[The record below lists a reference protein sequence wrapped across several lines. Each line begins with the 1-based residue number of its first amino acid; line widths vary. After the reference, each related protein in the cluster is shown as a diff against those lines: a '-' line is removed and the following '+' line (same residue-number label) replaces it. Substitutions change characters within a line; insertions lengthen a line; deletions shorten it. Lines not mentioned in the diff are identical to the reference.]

1 MKKPDTSVSGR
12 DPTVHG
18 KPWMPLAL
26 ALVAIV
32 LYGRTLGFEFTNWDD
47 QSYILGNPYLRSFS
61 VDNIK
66 ALLTPGSVRG
76 ELLYIPV
83 TYLTH
88 FAESLTFG
96 LRPWVL
102 HGTNTCLHA
111 INGVLV
117 FFVVQ
122 GWSRCRVTSLLVAL
136 AFIVHPL
143 QTESVAWAMGRKE
156 VLSTA
161 FALAT
166 LLLYRRARND
176 DVRRCYLLAVVT
188 FALGTLAKP
197 TIIVLPLLLLLEM
210 LREPRRIVR
219 PQVLWLIPFAVIAIA
234 VYWLNGLVDVG
245 SRMSLFQ
252 AVYLPAI
259 LNDWLLRFGLVS
271 APSPLY
277 ALDATLNPNRLVVWQ
292 LLPALCVGAI
302 VALAVWRRWRFIWF
316 GAGFCAIAA
325 IPAMTIVLAVDRQF
339 VTADRYGYFPLV
351 GVFFSII
358 AMRNVLV
365 GKWRVGYNVLLAV
378 ALLLCTWRT
387 WQQTEIW
394 SQSGALWQHVLVG
407 DPGVYQAYNSL
418 GNYYYDNDRLDDAL
432 TAYQQAI
439 ELRPD
444 VARPW
449 LNQAILLERLGQVP
463 AAAQSCRRA
472 IRLQPDAIAARLN
485 LAGLYQRQET
495 YDQAIVEFAAVLAI
509 DPRHTGAMYYI
520 GVCWQALGDPDQ
532 ALAAFE
538 KLVDADPGNAEA
550 HFKVG
555 LLVHQSGDL
564 ETAVASYR
572 RALFCDPAHEGA
584 RYNLGVAEAARK
596 E

>member
-1 MKKPDTSVSGR
+1 
-12 DPTVHG
+12 
-18 KPWMPLAL
+18 MPP
-26 ALVAIV
+26 ALVIVAIL

-88 FAESLTFG
+88 FVESLTFG

-102 HGTNTCLHA
+102 HGTNTLLHA
-111 INGVLV
+111 VNGVLV
-117 FFVVQ
+117 FFLVQ
-122 GWSRCRVTSLLVAL
+122 GWSRCRVTALLVAL

-143 QTESVAWAMGRKE
+143 QTEPVAWAMGRKE

-176 DVRRCYLLAVVT
+176 DARRCYLLAIVT

-210 LREPRRIVR
+210 LWEPRRVGR
-219 PQVLWLIPFAVIAIA
+219 PQVLWLIPFVIIAIA
-234 VYWLNGLVDVG
+234 VYWLNSLVGDG
-245 SRMSLFQ
+245 GRMSLFQ

-259 LNDWLLRFGLVS
+259 LNDWLLRLGLVS

-277 ALDATLNPNRLVVWQ
+277 ALDTTLNPNRLVVWQ
-292 LLPALCVGAI
+292 LLPALCLAAI
-302 VALAVWRRWRFIWF
+302 VALAVRQRWRCLWF

-325 IPAMTIVLAVDRQF
+325 IPAMTVVLAVDRQF
-339 VTADRYGYFPLV
+339 VTADRYGYFPLI
-351 GVFFSII
+351 GVFFIII
-358 AMRNVLV
+358 AMRNVLP
-365 GKWRVGYNVLLAV
+365 GKWRSGYTVLLGV
-378 ALLLCTWRT
+378 VLLLCTWRT
-387 WQQTEIW
+387 WQQTAIW
-394 SQSGALWQHVLVG
+394 RQSGALWQHVLVG

-418 GNYYYDNDRLDDAL
+418 GNYYYDKDRLDKAL
-432 TAYQQAI
+432 AAYQQAI

-449 LNQAILLERLGQVP
+449 LNQAILFERLGQP
-463 AAAQSCRRA
+463 AAAAQSCRRA
-472 IRLQPDAIAARLN
+472 IRLQPDAIDARLN
-485 LAGLYQRQET
+485 LAGLYQRQKAC
-495 YDQAIVEFAAVLAI
+495 DQAIAEFAAILAI
-509 DPRHTGAMYYI
+509 DPGHTDAMYYI

-538 KLVDADPGNAEA
+538 KLVAVDPGNAEA

-555 LLVHQSGDL
+555 LLLHQGGDL
-564 ETAVASYR
+564 QGAVESYS

-596 E
+596 EP